1 MFCYVLSI
9 RRSCKAPNGT
19 CEKDERL
26 LQGRGASSNGDTA
39 EARHAGADAAGAPL
53 QEQSF
58 LPERQ
63 SDGGQSLGR
72 GESLG
77 RASRRSSMQDADSEQ
92 ARRDADLEAAVL
104 DTLTDSVLTG
114 ASCSHFNLFI

>member
-1 MFCYVLSI
+1 MP
-9 RRSCKAPNGT
+9 CKAPNGT
-19 CEKDERL
+19 HEKDERL

-63 SDGGQSLGR
+63 PDG

-114 ASCSHFNLFI
+114 ASCSHFNLSILIDS